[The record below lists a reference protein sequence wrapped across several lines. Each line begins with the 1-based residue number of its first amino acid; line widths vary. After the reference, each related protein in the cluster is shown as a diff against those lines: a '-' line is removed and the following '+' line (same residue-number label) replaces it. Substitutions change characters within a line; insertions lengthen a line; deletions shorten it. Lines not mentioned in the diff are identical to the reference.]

1 MHSARNIPKILQLK
15 GYFLEFILQ
24 KILVYFQPF
33 YAFFINK
40 KYRRNNKDVTPLLQK
55 VAESLLALDS
65 KRIINIIY
73 DTKESPPTY
82 ADIIPTLML
91 VRFLASIGK
100 NVRFIWLNL
109 SSNLKYAGDQN
120 FSQAT
125 KLYLDD
131 QRLLINYFFKNF
143 SNITFKENVNLER
156 NEFLLNT
163 KFTKLK
169 MPFYRFTPSLLDQCF
184 MLFLKKNRKIP
195 NRFFLNNKIYNIEK
209 FVAIDFRFLNYDKN
223 RNAKLSSFRRDLNL
237 IDKFFSG
244 SNVRIFSTADG
255 INFLYNNLFNV
266 EKPKPIAFKSLTI
279 SPQKSKTY
287 SEAAVEILHSH
298 FFFMRKGGGISVP
311 LLFSTV
317 PYLILSN
324 LRHELPYRSSNGLFA
339 ISNKDQQFIGVVNR
353 KRLKKIIKTDYA
365 SLITGK
371 LN

>member
-1 MHSARNIPKILQLK
+1 
-15 GYFLEFILQ
+15 
-24 KILVYFQPF
+24 
-33 YAFFINK
+33 
-40 KYRRNNKDVTPLLQK
+40 
-55 VAESLLALDS
+55 
-65 KRIINIIY
+65 
-73 DTKESPPTY
+73 
-82 ADIIPTLML
+82 
-91 VRFLASIGK
+91 
-100 NVRFIWLNL
+100 
-109 SSNLKYAGDQN
+109 
-120 FSQAT
+120 
-125 KLYLDD
+125 
-131 QRLLINYFFKNF
+131 
-143 SNITFKENVNLER
+143 
-156 NEFLLNT
+156 
-163 KFTKLK
+163 
-169 MPFYRFTPSLLDQCF
+169 
-184 MLFLKKNRKIP
+184 
-195 NRFFLNNKIYNIEK
+195 
-209 FVAIDFRFLNYDKN
+209 VAIDFRFLSYDKN
-223 RNAKLSSFRRDLNL
+223 RNAKLSSFRRDLNF